1 MLLRFDPF
9 RDFDRAFDTPA
20 RSAPTPSVPFDAV
33 RKDGKVVIHFDLPGV
48 DPADVDLTVE
58 RNVLALRASRDWV
71 TTEDDEVIT
80 RERRHGEFV
89 RQLHLGENLDTGS
102 IVATH
107 DHGVLTVEIPV
118 AETAKAR
125 KVEISQPS
133 QAIEAEADAA

>member
-9 RDFDRAFDTPA
+9 RDFDRVLD
-20 RSAPTPSVPFDAV
+20 APTRPANPSIPFDAV
-33 RKDGKVVIHFDLPGV
+33 RKDGRVVIHFDLPGV

-58 RNVLALRASRDWV
+58 RDVLTLKASRDWT
-71 TTEDDEVIT
+71 TTEGDEVIT

-89 RQLHLGENLDTGS
+89 RQLHLGNNLDTGA

-107 DHGVLTVEIPV
+107 EHGVLTVEIPV

-125 KVEISQPS
+125 KVEVSASRPA
-133 QAIEAEADAA
+133 AIEAEVDAA